1 MENLKLAETL
11 IIFDIPL
18 NLHRPVAFFVIL
30 WIQNL
35 NNEFISLMCIRNM
48 FIRELIH
55 IKN

>member
-18 NLHRPVAFFVIL
+18 NLHRPVAIFQIL
-30 WIQNL
+30 QIQNL